1 MVAPALLMAGKFGLK
16 ALPLLG
22 AVGGAAPGLKKQE
35 I

>member
-22 AVGGAAPGLKKQE
+22 AVVGGIGGLFG
-35 I
+35 